1 MLETTSTPE
10 VVQQPAIVDPAGNPA
25 EPANTSRRAE
35 IVDLVTQRAQ
45 QVAASTRT
53 RLETVRN
60 TATARVQN
68 LRKASADLVA
78 TSRERIRETRAA
90 VPNKVRTAVHD
101 QLEKAASALQAAA
114 KRVAPRA

>member
-1 MLETTSTPE
+1 MLETTPTPE
-10 VVQQPAIVDPAGNPA
+10 VTPPPTIVDPAGNPA
-25 EPANTSRRAE
+25 EPVSTSRRAE
-35 IVDLVTQRAQ
+35 LVDLVTQRAQ

-53 RLETVRN
+53 RLETVRS

-78 TSRERIRETRAA
+78 TVRGSRAA

-101 QLEKAASALQAAA
+101 QLERAASALQAAA